1 MSEKNIKSKE
11 DVDPEKEKEEIEKQ
25 TRLLKQIQEND
36 ELLKFTLDERKKL
49 LSQKNKEIEKKE
61 KLIQQMEETNQNLQS
76 ELEILQVQI
85 QGKLNKEEINKKNE
99 QLQKEKKTRLD
110 PLISLLES
118 EKNNLKE
125 ILTEINNYKIQ
136 IKKLRDKIDERV
148 DLEELN
154 SLTDEIKI
162 SSMKNEH
169 LIEEIQYLEKV
180 QNEHIKCGIIQNK
193 LEKEIKDLENLIS
206 NQKKN
211 NRKNAMMISKE
222 GSNIIQMK
230 IEGKSKEQVDEE
242 IQKSLNEF
250 WDDNKE
256 KLVECQDLNDDTI
269 EKFNNNKINNN
280 KKKNISNEEI
290 NKINKE
296 IQRNK
301 NLKAQ
306 RNLVE
311 RIRNDKIKSKD
322 ELPKICLFNSQEKKI
337 LLNVLPE
344 KEIEKYEKRFECI
357 DNAKNNLQRKFNL
370 ETKEL
375 EKQTVDLRKRFEYS
389 KLQIKQNEQTN
400 KLLLSENNVQ
410 KREIIELKNKVL
422 NCIKKLE
429 EQKKNLQDKEDENK
443 AISKRLQEI
452 QMKYEKA
459 PLKQNNDEEEEE
471 ENENE
476 NEEREDNE
484 KEEDDE

>member
-1 MSEKNIKSKE
+1 MSEKNTKPKE
-11 DVDPEKEKEEIEKQ
+11 ELDPEKEKEEIEKQ

-459 PLKQNNDEEEEE
+459 PPQQNNDEEEEE
-471 ENENE
+471 ENE

>member
-459 PLKQNNDEEEEE
+459 PPQQNNDEEEEE
-471 ENENE
+471 ENE

>member
-110 PLISLLES
+110 PLMSLLES

-169 LIEEIQYLEKV
+169 LIEEIEYLEKV

-459 PLKQNNDEEEEE
+459 PPQQNNDEEEEE
-471 ENENE
+471 ENE

>member
-36 ELLKFTLDERKKL
+36 DLLKFTLDERKKL

-125 ILTEINNYKIQ
+125 TLTEINNYKIQ

-459 PLKQNNDEEEEE
+459 PPQQNNDEEEEE
-471 ENENE
+471 ENE

>member
-125 ILTEINNYKIQ
+125 TLTEINNYKIQ

-280 KKKNISNEEI
+280 KKKNVSNEEI

-459 PLKQNNDEEEEE
+459 PPQQNNDEEEEE
-471 ENENE
+471 ENE

>member
-206 NQKKN
+206 NQKK
-211 NRKNAMMISKE
+211 K
-222 GSNIIQMK
+222 
-230 IEGKSKEQVDEE
+230 
-242 IQKSLNEF
+242 
-250 WDDNKE
+250 
-256 KLVECQDLNDDTI
+256 
-269 EKFNNNKINNN
+269 
-280 KKKNISNEEI
+280 
-290 NKINKE
+290 
-296 IQRNK
+296 
-301 NLKAQ
+301 
-306 RNLVE
+306 
-311 RIRNDKIKSKD
+311 
-322 ELPKICLFNSQEKKI
+322 
-337 LLNVLPE
+337 
-344 KEIEKYEKRFECI
+344 
-357 DNAKNNLQRKFNL
+357 
-370 ETKEL
+370 
-375 EKQTVDLRKRFEYS
+375 
-389 KLQIKQNEQTN
+389 
-400 KLLLSENNVQ
+400 
-410 KREIIELKNKVL
+410 
-422 NCIKKLE
+422 
-429 EQKKNLQDKEDENK
+429 
-443 AISKRLQEI
+443 
-452 QMKYEKA
+452 
-459 PLKQNNDEEEEE
+459 
-471 ENENE
+471 
-476 NEEREDNE
+476 
-484 KEEDDE
+484 

>member
-25 TRLLKQIQEND
+25 TSLLKQIQEND

-125 ILTEINNYKIQ
+125 TLTEINNYKIQ

-280 KKKNISNEEI
+280 KKKNVSNEEI

-459 PLKQNNDEEEEE
+459 PPQQNNDEEEEE
-471 ENENE
+471 ENE

>member
-11 DVDPEKEKEEIEKQ
+11 DVDPEKEEIEKQ

-125 ILTEINNYKIQ
+125 TLTEINNYKIQ

-459 PLKQNNDEEEEE
+459 PPQQNNDEEEEE
-471 ENENE
+471 ENE

>member
-459 PLKQNNDEEEEE
+459 PPQQNNDEEEEE

>member
-169 LIEEIQYLEKV
+169 LIEEIEYLEKV

-280 KKKNISNEEI
+280 KKKNISNEEN

-459 PLKQNNDEEEEE
+459 PPQQNNDEEEEE
-471 ENENE
+471 ENE

>member
-61 KLIQQMEETNQNLQS
+61 KLIQQMEETNQKLQS

-280 KKKNISNEEI
+280 KKKIFLMKKLI
-290 NKINKE
+290 KLIKKYKE
-296 IQRNK
+296 I
-301 NLKAQ
+301 
-306 RNLVE
+306 
-311 RIRNDKIKSKD
+311 KI
-322 ELPKICLFNSQEKKI
+322 
-337 LLNVLPE
+337 
-344 KEIEKYEKRFECI
+344 
-357 DNAKNNLQRKFNL
+357 
-370 ETKEL
+370 
-375 EKQTVDLRKRFEYS
+375 
-389 KLQIKQNEQTN
+389 
-400 KLLLSENNVQ
+400 
-410 KREIIELKNKVL
+410 
-422 NCIKKLE
+422 
-429 EQKKNLQDKEDENK
+429 
-443 AISKRLQEI
+443 
-452 QMKYEKA
+452 
-459 PLKQNNDEEEEE
+459 
-471 ENENE
+471 
-476 NEEREDNE
+476 
-484 KEEDDE
+484 

>member
-344 KEIEKYEKRFECI
+344 KEIEEYEKRFECI

-459 PLKQNNDEEEEE
+459 PPQQNNDEEEEE
-471 ENENE
+471 ENE

>member
-125 ILTEINNYKIQ
+125 TLTEINNYKIQ

-459 PLKQNNDEEEEE
+459 PPQQNNDEEEEE
-471 ENENE
+471 ENE

>member
-49 LSQKNKEIEKKE
+49 LSQKNKELEKKA
-61 KLIQQMEETNQNLQS
+61 KFIQQMEETNQNLQS

-256 KLVECQDLNDDTI
+256 KLVECQDLNEDTI
-269 EKFNNNKINNN
+269 EKFNNNKINN
-280 KKKNISNEEI
+280 KKK
-290 NKINKE
+290 
-296 IQRNK
+296 
-301 NLKAQ
+301 
-306 RNLVE
+306 
-311 RIRNDKIKSKD
+311 
-322 ELPKICLFNSQEKKI
+322 KK
-337 LLNVLPE
+337 
-344 KEIEKYEKRFECI
+344 YF
-357 DNAKNNLQRKFNL
+357 
-370 ETKEL
+370 
-375 EKQTVDLRKRFEYS
+375 
-389 KLQIKQNEQTN
+389 
-400 KLLLSENNVQ
+400 
-410 KREIIELKNKVL
+410 
-422 NCIKKLE
+422 
-429 EQKKNLQDKEDENK
+429 
-443 AISKRLQEI
+443 
-452 QMKYEKA
+452 
-459 PLKQNNDEEEEE
+459 
-471 ENENE
+471 
-476 NEEREDNE
+476 
-484 KEEDDE
+484 

>member
-400 KLLLSENNVQ
+400 KLLLSENNEQ

-422 NCIKKLE
+422 NYIRKLE

-459 PLKQNNDEEEEE
+459 PPQQNNDEEEEE
-471 ENENE
+471 ENEENE
-476 NEEREDNE
+476 NENESKELEDE
-484 KEEDDE
+484 